1 MGVAAC
7 APPDGRLECGEEI
20 LDGIFPAVILIRNTA
35 LVASGGVLRLPAV
48 SGTGIRGGIVASGI
62 AGRIGTA
69 FGSALDDIFNDGIHL
84 INRNGEPD
92 VVDGRL

>member
-7 APPDGRLECGEEI
+7 APPDGKLECGEEI
-20 LDGIFPAVILIRNTA
+20 LDGIFPAVILIRN
-35 LVASGGVLRLPAV
+35 
-48 SGTGIRGGIVASGI
+48 VASGI

-84 INRNGEPD
+84 INRDGEPD
-92 VVDGRL
+92 VVDRRL